1 MKYKIFIFFT
11 VGLILYLIDLAL
23 NSYDNKDIHISD
35 QEITSLISAW
45 KSQIGR
51 NPNED
56 EIARII
62 NNLVEEEI
70 LYREAINLGLDK
82 EDRIIKRRMAQ
93 KISFL
98 KQESIIDSP
107 SNKDLQEYFNN
118 NKEKYY
124 IDSTFT
130 FTHYYFSFE
139 NNSKERSQK
148 AFKNLIN
155 NTDVNSDPFFLGKN
169 FVNINLKRIKSEF
182 GEEFGLFFNENIE
195 LNKWIEPIKSEF
207 GHHIIYV
214 SSYKKGYLPE
224 ITMVIQQV
232 EVDFIQTKRDEAV
245 KEFLKKVKPSYTIYI
260 NPNLQF

>member
-51 NPNED
+51 NPNEN

-169 FVNINLKRIKSEF
+169 FVNINLKRIKS
-182 GEEFGLFFNENIE
+182 
-195 LNKWIEPIKSEF
+195 
-207 GHHIIYV
+207 
-214 SSYKKGYLPE
+214 
-224 ITMVIQQV
+224 
-232 EVDFIQTKRDEAV
+232 
-245 KEFLKKVKPSYTIYI
+245 
-260 NPNLQF
+260 